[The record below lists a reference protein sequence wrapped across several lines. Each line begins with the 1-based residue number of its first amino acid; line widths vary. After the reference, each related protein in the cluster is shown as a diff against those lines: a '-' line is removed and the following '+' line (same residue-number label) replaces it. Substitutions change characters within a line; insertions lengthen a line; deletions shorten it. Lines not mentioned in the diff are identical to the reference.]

1 VASKGEQRRF
11 DEGFKAEAARLSYES
26 GRSVAQ
32 VARNLGISERN
43 LWRWRRVVSARGGGG
58 SVVEDSDE
66 LKRLRRQLAEV
77 TEERDVLK
85 KALSVLS
92 RRSP

>member
-1 VASKGEQRRF
+1 MASKGEQRRF

-32 VARNLGISERN
+32 VARDLGISERN
-43 LWRWRRVVSARGGGG
+43 LWRWRRVFSARGGGP
-58 SVVEDSDE
+58 VVEDSDE

-85 KALSVLS
+85 KALAVLS